1 MSFFILYRYIH
12 VCLLKVQENL
22 LLICRTVVKKD
33 NTCVCT
39 IKYASAV
46 KIIHVTI
53 TVTKTTAGTTIA
65 FEKPTV
71 KSHQKCKPTC
81 K

>member
-1 MSFFILYRYIH
+1 M
-12 VCLLKVQENL
+12 
-22 LLICRTVVKKD
+22 VKKD